1 MLPFIKREK
10 TDENFVYST
19 ENGNG
24 RGLND
29 CTKRGFP
36 TGGCPT
42 VKHFSASADSCMR
55 RDPLSLL
62 GGVSSLARTNGT
74 VVEDVTLDML
84 IYQPSTN
91 NS

>member
-10 TDENFVYST
+10 ADENFVYST
-19 ENGNG
+19 KNGNG
-24 RGLND
+24 KGLND
-29 CTKRGFP
+29 CTKSGFQA
-36 TGGCPT
+36 GGCPT
-42 VKHFSASADSCMR
+42 VKHFSACTDSCMR

-62 GGVSSLARTNGT
+62 GGGSGLTKTDRT
-74 VVEDVTLDML
+74 VVEDVILDML